1 MLEPFRFNSI
11 SGRWHGPAGQF
22 IQPPTAN
29 DLRAWASSKGWTM
42 THTTLAGFETWADTF
57 GIKRMKIKPASTQV
71 GLGPYSR
78 YPRVTLWNSNG
89 QRVDGFGQPVAKK
102 SLAAH
107 APIRL

>member
-22 IQPPTAN
+22 IQPTTN

-42 THTTLAGFETWADTF
+42 THTTLAGFETWADSF
-57 GIKRMKIKPASTQV
+57 GRKRMKIKPASTQV
-71 GLGPYSR
+71 GLGLYSR

-102 SLAAH
+102 SRPRANK
-107 APIRL
+107 IMT